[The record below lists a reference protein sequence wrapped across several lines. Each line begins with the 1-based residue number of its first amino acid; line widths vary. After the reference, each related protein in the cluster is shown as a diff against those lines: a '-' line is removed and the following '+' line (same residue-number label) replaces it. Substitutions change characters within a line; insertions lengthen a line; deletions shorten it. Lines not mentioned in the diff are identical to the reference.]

1 MSTDASAV
9 GPGPRRIGRRTILAF
24 TGGAAA
30 QAGVAASLAGNENGE
45 VAVRSY
51 DPSSDSLFFDVRNYG
66 AKGDGVSDDTAAFI
80 AANDSA
86 AQVNGTV
93 VVPGS
98 PTPYIV
104 DDLRITNHKGR
115 WIGVGSGIMGS
126 ADGIKT
132 TKAGA
137 VLKRPPGSARPLL
150 SIVANGIS
158 VENVFLDGSGG
169 SGTGL
174 HIDRGFEVKLE
185 SIFIENVKGIG
196 IDIQGSC
203 NTVYNAVFVNNCG
216 TAALPAVRVAIGP
229 TAGVSVNTLDFIG
242 LTIEQCPGPYLDI
255 GVDSMDNYPEFL
267 RITSLHVELDNR
279 FLGLTANVGPLV
291 RIGNARS
298 VCFINPFIVGG
309 PGPLIQ
315 YNRTQDAL
323 GDVLGGLQI
332 IGGTLLGR
340 EDAQNIP
347 ETLVDL
353 LAGDGFVM
361 VGTRVDSVSGQ
372 AVKIAADFG
381 PDVELS
387 AISSNRVP
395 ALASDARDMMPAV
408 GPGAQAGVAPPPPTA
423 GAGATDERGAIFFGT
438 GALPA
443 AGEMI
448 KVTFKKPYD
457 HVPVVHL
464 TPGNAATAALGV
476 AFVATTASGFS
487 ASVPTPSAPF
497 EPGNRFV
504 MNYTVTP

>member
-9 GPGPRRIGRRTILAF
+9 GPGPQHIGRRVLLAF
-24 TGGAAA
+24 AGGAAT
-30 QAGVAASLAGNENGE
+30 QAGVAASLPGNENHE
-45 VAVRSY
+45 AAVRPYNS
-51 DPSSDSLFFDVRNYG
+51 SSDRLFFDVRDYG
-66 AKGDGVSDDTAAFI
+66 AKGDGVTNDTAAFI

-93 VVPGS
+93 VVPGA

-104 DDLRITNHKGR
+104 DDLRIANHKGR
-115 WIGVGSGIMGS
+115 WIGVGGGIMGS

-137 VLKRPPGSARPLL
+137 VLKRPQGSAKPLL

-158 VENVFLDGSGG
+158 VQNIFLDGSGG

-174 HIDRGFEVKLE
+174 QIDRGFEVKLE
-185 SIFIENVKGIG
+185 SIFIENVNGIG

-203 NTVYNAVFVNNCG
+203 NTTYNAVFVNNCG
-216 TAALPAVRVAIGP
+216 STALPAVRVTIGP
-229 TAGVSVNTLDFIG
+229 ADGVSINTLDLTG

-255 GVDSMDNYPEFL
+255 GVDSMDKYPEFL
-267 RITSLHVELDNR
+267 RITNLHAELDNR
-279 FLGLTANVGPLV
+279 SLGPSPNVGPLI

-315 YNRTQDAL
+315 YNRTQEAL
-323 GDVLGGLQI
+323 GGVLGGLQI

-347 ETLVDL
+347 ETLVNL

-361 VGTRVDSVSGQ
+361 VGTRVDSVLGQ
-372 AVKIAADFG
+372 AVKIAAGFG

-395 ALASDARDMMPAV
+395 ALASDARDMKPAV
-408 GPGAQAGVAPPPPTA
+408 GPGAQAGVAPPPPSA
-423 GAGATDERGAIFFGT
+423 GAGATDERGALFFGT
-438 GALPA
+438 GTLPA

-457 HVPVVHL
+457 RVPVVNL

-476 AFVATTASGFS
+476 PFVAVTASGFS
-487 ASVPTPSAPF
+487 ASVPTPPASF

-504 MNYTVTP
+504 MYYTAAP

>member
-1 MSTDASAV
+1 MSTEDSAA
-9 GPGPRRIGRRTILAF
+9 GPGARRIGRRVVLAF
-24 TGGAAA
+24 AGGAAA
-30 QAGVAASLAGNENGE
+30 QTAVAASFAADENAE

-51 DPSSDSLFFDVRNYG
+51 DTSSDSLYFDVRDYG

-80 AANDSA
+80 AANDRA
-86 AQVNGTV
+86 AQVNGTL

-115 WIGVGSGIMGS
+115 WIGVGGGIMGS

-137 VLKRPPGSARPLL
+137 VLKRLQGSIKPLL
-150 SIVANGIS
+150 SIVANGVS
-158 VENVFLDGSGG
+158 VENIFLDGSGE

-174 HIDRGFEVKLE
+174 QIDRGFEVKLE
-185 SIFIENVKGIG
+185 SVFIENTKGIG
-196 IDIQGSC
+196 VDIQGSC

-216 TAALPAVRVAIGP
+216 STTLPAVRVAIGS
-229 TAGVSVNTLDFIG
+229 TAGVSINTLDFTG
-242 LTIEQCPGPYLDI
+242 LTIEQCPGPYLDV
-255 GVDSMDNYPEFL
+255 GVDSMDIYPEFL
-267 RITSLHVELDNR
+267 RITNLHVELDNR
-279 FLGLTANVGPLV
+279 TSGFPANVGPLV

-315 YNRTQDAL
+315 YNRTQEAL
-323 GDVLGGLQI
+323 GGVLGGLQI
-332 IGGTLLGR
+332 IGGTLHGR

-353 LAGDGFVM
+353 LAGDGFVL
-361 VGTRVDSVSGQ
+361 VGTRVASVTGQ

-387 AISSNRVP
+387 AISANRVP
-395 ALASDARDMMPAV
+395 ALASDARDMKPAV
-408 GPGAQAGVAPPPPTA
+408 GPGAQAGVSPPAPTA
-423 GAGATDERGAIFFGT
+423 GAGATDERGTLFFGT
-438 GALPA
+438 GTLPA
-443 AGEMI
+443 AGEMV
-448 KVTFKKPYD
+448 KVRFKKPYEQ
-457 HVPVVHL
+457 VPIVNL
-464 TPGNAATAALGV
+464 TPGNAAAAALGV
-476 AFVATTASGFS
+476 AFVDSTVQGFS
-487 ASVPTPSAPF
+487 ASVPIPPAPF